1 MKQQIKLSPATA
13 ECVALCYQSM
23 QAAQEYARSIG
34 IDPGTHENI
43 KGDFKIIADIL
54 RTPLARI
61 EKRIPKETRQVFNQQ
76 IKYNDSVRLENLKA
90 LYIRL
95 TPERQVMAEIM
106 MEGILSGE
114 IEFTSNAT
122 P

>member
-1 MKQQIKLSPATA
+1 MKENVPLKPIIA
-13 ECVALCYQSM
+13 EFVALCYQGIQS
-23 QAAQEYARSIG
+23 AKEYAESVATAN
-34 IDPGTHENI
+34 IDPLL
-43 KGDFKIIADIL
+43 KSDFKMISDTLAI
-54 RTPLARI
+54 PLKRI
-61 EKRIPKETRQVFNQQ
+61 EKRIPKETRSIFNAQ
-76 IKYNDSVRLENLKA
+76 IKNNDSIRLDNIKA